1 MDDAFGPGRMR
12 PTVLVTG
19 AETMLGANLAV
30 RLAERARVVGF
41 CRGRPILLDGCETTR
56 WEPGNVRAWKRHVR
70 RIGPQWILHC
80 GGIAHGSWDLPETAP
95 DGAEEARICVELAR
109 LAADGITRLT
119 VVSTD
124 AVFAGPRMFHSES
137 SPAGNDG
144 AFARAAREVEQALEA
159 TAALVVRTHA
169 YGWSPT
175 GMEPGFAERAWQAL
189 SDGLPRAFE
198 CDWHATPISGVGP
211 SGPAVAGLSAWAAG
225 GCITWPARERTSAY
239 RFAGEL
245 AFAFGLPNHAQ
256 AVELDAEETTERCR
270 GRLCETSLDTRAACR
285 ALEWPMPLLG
295 EGLERFARQ
304 SQNGTRERLRAVS
317 RMGDAGV
324 SMGG

>member
-1 MDDAFGPGRMR
+1 MDDTFGPGRMR

-80 GGIAHGSWDLPETAP
+80 GGIACGSWDLPETAP

-198 CDWHATPISGVGP
+198 CDWHATPILASDLADLLWQAYRRGLRGLYH
-211 SGPAVAGLSAWAAG
+211 VAGA
-225 GCITWPARERTSAY
+225 ERTSAY

-317 RMGDAGV
+317 RMGDAA
-324 SMGG
+324 